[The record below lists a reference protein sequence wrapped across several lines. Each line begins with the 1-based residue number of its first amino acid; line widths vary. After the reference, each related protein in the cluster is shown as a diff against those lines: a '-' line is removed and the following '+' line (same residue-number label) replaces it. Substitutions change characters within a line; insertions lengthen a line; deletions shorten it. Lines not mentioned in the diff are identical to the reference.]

1 MLSFVSCSNSLVTFG
16 QVKVVLET
24 MHCTADGR
32 NFLVLHG
39 DR

>member
-1 MLSFVSCSNSLVTFG
+1 MRSCVTCSNSLVTFG
-16 QVKVVLET
+16 QVKVVMET
-24 MHCTADGR
+24 LHRTADGR